1 MAVQFDY
8 IETEEGL
15 RKAAAEWERAKELA
29 IDLECENNFHHYGNY
44 ISIIQISDGRK
55 HWIVD
60 VLRVKDMRPFARVIE
75 NQKIQKIFHDVSYD
89 LRITTHQ
96 FGCRPRNVFD
106 TQIATVLIG
115 KEEIGL
121 GHLMEHF
128 FGIKKEHKY
137 QKADW
142 TRRPL
147 TRDMLDYAIRDAVYL
162 IHLRNILKKELKKLG
177 RMEWAEQEFAAIEKR
192 DLSYREPGF
201 QDIKGI
207 RLFSPKELAIL
218 KRLYQTRE
226 HMARAT
232 NRPIHYIINTKLLK
246 DLAQRPPRSIDEWM
260 RLRGVHP
267 MVRARAREFFAAVEQ
282 GKGEEVRLPPLKKL
296 RLSSAQKEKVEE
308 LNVLRGAIAEP
319 LGIKKHL
326 VMSQDQ
332 MQDITVT
339 GKMDSLRPWQRAL
352 VLKKQVE
359 LAKTQAGRL
368 KEHAKKDTPQ
378 AGQR

>member
-1 MAVQFDY
+1 MRVTVQFDY
-8 IETEEGL
+8 IETDEGL

-60 VLRVKDMRPFARVIE
+60 VLRVKDMRPFARIIE
-75 NQKIQKIFHDVSYD
+75 SPHIQKIFHDVSYD

-96 FGCRPRNVFD
+96 FGCRPRNIFD

-115 KEEIGL
+115 REEIGL

-128 FGIKKEHKY
+128 FGVKKEHKY

-177 RMEWAEQEFAAIEKR
+177 RMEWAEQEFATIEKR
-192 DLSYREPGF
+192 DFSYKEPGF

-207 RLFSPKELAIL
+207 RLFSPRELAIL
-218 KRLYQTRE
+218 KRLYQARE
-226 HMARAT
+226 QMARAT

-246 DLAQRPPRSIDEWM
+246 DLAQRPPRSMDEWR
-260 RLRGVHP
+260 RLRGIHP
-267 MVRARAREFFAAVEQ
+267 VVRSRAREFFAAVEQ
-282 GKGEEVRLPPLKKL
+282 GRKEEVRLPPLKKL
-296 RLSSAQKEKVEE
+296 RLSSAQKDRIEG
-308 LNVLRGAIAEP
+308 LNLLRGAIATP

-326 VMSQDQ
+326 IMSQDQ
-332 MQDITVT
+332 MQDMVVT
-339 GKMDSLRPWQRAL
+339 GKMDSLRPWQREL

-359 LAKTQAGRL
+359 LARA
-368 KEHAKKDTPQ
+368 HAKVVGAKIQ
-378 AGQR
+378 K